1 MTASH
6 RGGSGTPLV
15 CLHGFTDT
23 WRTWEL
29 VLPELERHHDVL
41 APTLPGHAGGPPLGE
56 STNSALVDAVER
68 AMDDA
73 GLERAHVVGNSMGG
87 YLALLLAERGR
98 ADSVVAFA
106 PGGGWA
112 LGDEGHRET
121 LAFFAAT
128 YEQVQHAAP
137 HADAIAASRNG
148 HRRATE
154 YITVRHEHIPAEL
167 VAHQIAGAAGCEA
180 TPALIERAL
189 RDGWHVDAEKITCP
203 LRIVWGSEDRVLPWP
218 RAAAR
223 YREQLPQADW
233 IVLDSVGHC
242 PQLDVPHEAAQL
254 ILGLTAP

>member
-1 MTASH
+1 MTPSH

-29 VLPELERHHDVL
+29 VLPELERHHDVM

-56 STNSALVDAVER
+56 STDSALADAVER

-73 GLERAHVVGNSMGG
+73 GLEHAHVVGNSMGG

-106 PGGGWA
+106 TGGGWA
-112 LGDEGHRET
+112 LGDEAYRET

-137 HADAIAASRNG
+137 HADAIAASPNG

-167 VAHQIAGAAGCEA
+167 VAHQIAGAAACEA

-203 LRIVWGSEDRVLPWP
+203 VRIVWGSEDRVLPWP

-233 IVLDSVGHC
+233 IVLDGVGHC
-242 PQLDVPHEAAQL
+242 PQLDVPLEAAQL